1 MWAIAKFD
9 KKKIDFFKR
18 DLSNK
23 LGKNYVIYNPKILLQ
38 KFSKKKFISKEFNL
52 LGDYLLC
59 FHNEFNNPKTIEKLK
74 YCRGLKYFLPG
85 CIQSQKQILEFINKC
100 KKAEDNKGYLSQNF
114 YTLNVNSNYQFITG
128 PFAENIFKIINI
140 QKSKIDILMGNLKT
154 TIEKRKFLFNPA

>member
-1 MWAIAKFD
+1 MWTIAKFNR
-9 KKKIDFFKR
+9 KKIESFKK
-18 DLSNK
+18 DLNIK
-23 LGKNYVIYNPKILLQ
+23 LGKNYVIYKPKILLK
-38 KFSKKKFISKEFNL
+38 KFSKKKIISKEFNL

-85 CIQSQKQILEFINKC
+85 CIESQKQILEFINKC

-114 YTLNVNSNYQFITG
+114 YTLTVDSNYQFITG
-128 PFAENIFKIINI
+128 PFAKNIFQIINI
-140 QKSKIDILMGNLKT
+140 QKNKIDILLGNLKT